1 MPPSIEI
8 DSQPD
13 PKISIPRIADE
24 TLPGFFPHV
33 NMRTFFFLGGGSR
46 EKMQLRGIFNVFLIG
61 ESAALAPLVFDIAR
75 LFSIGCL
82 ISRICKFASF
92 PHSDVPNAANSL
104 ILIFPPSLLR
114 WRGNSRRPRSKRRI
128 SSFFSFAH
136 WGIERPFI
144 IGFRRLR
151 FATRVG
157 WVLSCCDPVSPS
169 DRTTNRTTCRQT
181 SPPRALCVAEEEEE
195 KENGGCHGRTKAT
208 FDDFVCKK
216 NRREA

>member
-1 MPPSIEI
+1 
-8 DSQPD
+8 
-13 PKISIPRIADE
+13 
-24 TLPGFFPHV
+24 
-33 NMRTFFFLGGGSR
+33 
-46 EKMQLRGIFNVFLIG
+46 MQLRGIFNVFLIG

-104 ILIFPPSLLR
+104 ILIFFPSLLR

-128 SSFFSFAH
+128 SSFSFAH

-181 SPPRALCVAEEEEE
+181 SPPRALCVLR
-195 KENGGCHGRTKAT
+195 KRRRMSRENQGNIRRFCLQ
-208 FDDFVCKK
+208 K
-216 NRREA
+216 NRRET